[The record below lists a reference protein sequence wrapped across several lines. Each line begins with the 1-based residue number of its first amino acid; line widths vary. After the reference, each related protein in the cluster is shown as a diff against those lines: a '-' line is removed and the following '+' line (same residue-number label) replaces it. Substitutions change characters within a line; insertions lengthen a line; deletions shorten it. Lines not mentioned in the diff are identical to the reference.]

1 MLLKTLSELNG
12 TSGDETSVRN
22 FLYEEIKPYVE
33 KVTIDKIGNLIAI
46 KNHTLS
52 GPKVLISAHMDEV
65 ALMIVSI
72 TNDGFLKFKPV
83 GGIDARILVSK
94 TVRIG
99 ENIVGVIGSKAIH
112 LQKLPERQKALTFEQ
127 LYIDIGAQSKEEASN
142 KVKIGDYA
150 YFISTCEPFG
160 KGLYKG
166 KAFDDRV
173 GCAILVELL
182 KQDYDF
188 PLVAAFTVQEEV
200 GLRGAKVAAYQI
212 EPDFAIVVEGTVAAD
227 IMDKDEE
234 EWVTELGKGPAC
246 SFLDRTTL
254 YSPKLIKHV
263 SELAHKKKIPFQLRR
278 GSSGGNDAGRIH
290 LTKTG
295 IPTISLSVP
304 CRYIH
309 SYISVISKK
318 DYNECYNLVLALL
331 KNLPPLNGFLTNTKE
346 DNDVK

>member
-12 TSGDETSVRN
+12 TSGAETSVRN
-22 FLYEEIKPYVE
+22 FLRQEIEAYVE
-33 KVTIDKIGNLIAI
+33 RVTIDKMGNLIAT
-46 KNHTLS
+46 KNQNLP
-52 GPKVLISAHMDEV
+52 GPKVLIAAHMDEV
-65 ALMIVSI
+65 ALMIVEI
-72 TNDGFLKFKPV
+72 TGEGFLKFRSV

-99 ENIVGVIGSKAIH
+99 ETLVGVIGSKAIH
-112 LQKLPERQKALTFEQ
+112 LQKSMERQKALPIEQ
-127 LYIDIGAQSKEEASN
+127 LYIDIGAKSKEEASG

-150 YFISTCEPFG
+150 YFMSTCEPFG
-160 KGLYKG
+160 EGLRKG

-182 KQDYDF
+182 KQEYDF

-200 GLRGAKVAAYQI
+200 GLRGAKVAAYHI

-227 IMDKDEE
+227 VMDEDEK

-246 SFLDRTTL
+246 SIMDRTTL
-254 YSPKLIKHV
+254 YNPKLV
-263 SELAHKKKIPFQLRR
+263 QYVAELARKKEIPLQFRR
-278 GSSGGNDAGRIH
+278 GTSGGNDAGRIH
-290 LTKTG
+290 VTKTG

-309 SYISVISKK
+309 SYVSVISEK
-318 DYNECYNLVLALL
+318 DYEACLNLVQALL
-331 KNLPPLNGFLTNTKE
+331 KNLPPINGFSANTKE
-346 DNDVK
+346 DL